1 MQIGNAWMN
10 DETDLRGLVDY
21 LASHAL
27 ISDETWYQIY
37 KYCDFSLK
45 TNISDQCKNAAV
57 QAYNDVKDIDI
68 LNIYAPLCLSPNLTV
83 KPKKAS
89 VLDCDPCSLN
99 YVQAYLNLP
108 EVQKALHA
116 NVAKIN
122 YSWVPCSEVLKW
134 QDSPLTILPLLRMI
148 MANGLRLWVY
158 SGDVDGGIPIT
169 STKYSLKKL
178 MLPVKTAWY
187 PWFLDKEVG
196 GYSEVYKGD
205 LTLATVRG
213 AGHLVPTDQ
222 PPRALSLIKH
232 FLAGRPLPSS
242 SSSSS

>member
-1 MQIGNAWMN
+1 IGNAVLN
-10 DETDLRGLVDY
+10 DETDLWGIVDY
-21 LASHAL
+21 VASHAL
-27 ISDETWYQIY
+27 ISDETWYQIH
-37 KYCDFSLK
+37 KYCDFSPN
-45 TNISDQCKNAAV
+45 TNISDQCKNATVPAF
-57 QAYNDVKDIDI
+57 NDVKHINI
-68 LNIYAPLCLSPNLTV
+68 YNIYAPLCLSPNLTV

-89 VLDCDPCSLN
+89 VLDFDPCSLN
-99 YVQAYLNLP
+99 YVHAYLNRP

-116 NVAKIN
+116 NVAMIN
-122 YSWVPCSEVLKW
+122 YSWAPCSKVLKW
-134 QDSPLTILPLLRMI
+134 QDSPPTILPLLREI
-148 MANGLRLWVY
+148 MANGFRLWVY
-158 SGDVDGGIPIT
+158 SGDVGGVIPIT

-178 MLPVKTAWY
+178 KLPVKTAWY

-213 AGHLVPTDQ
+213 AGHIVPTYQ

-242 SSSSS
+242 SSSS